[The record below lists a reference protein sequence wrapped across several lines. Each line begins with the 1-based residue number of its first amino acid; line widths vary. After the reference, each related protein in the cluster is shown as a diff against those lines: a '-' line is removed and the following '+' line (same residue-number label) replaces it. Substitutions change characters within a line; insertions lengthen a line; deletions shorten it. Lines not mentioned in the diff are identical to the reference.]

1 MSGAESELSAPVP
14 TYVRIC
20 TVHQTTYGGY
30 NPHPEHMWKLCIYL
44 ETINGRVVMS
54 RQGCMYVLCGSHSCV
69 HLYLQLYNVRIT
81 MLVCFYR
88 QPLPKLPEKNF
99 THLDV
104 KLRKLREEE
113 KVRRNGLGQQALSAH
128 TYAQCQ

>member
-1 MSGAESELSAPVP
+1 MEGMLCLDKGA
-14 TYVRIC
+14 C
-20 TVHQTTYGGY
+20 
-30 NPHPEHMWKLCIYL
+30 LCC
-44 ETINGRVVMS
+44 VA
-54 RQGCMYVLCGSHSCV
+54 GSHSCV

-81 MLVCFYR
+81 MLVCFCR
-88 QPLPKLPEKNF
+88 QPLPKLPEKRF

-113 KVRRNGLGQQALSAH
+113 RVRRNGLGQQALSTH